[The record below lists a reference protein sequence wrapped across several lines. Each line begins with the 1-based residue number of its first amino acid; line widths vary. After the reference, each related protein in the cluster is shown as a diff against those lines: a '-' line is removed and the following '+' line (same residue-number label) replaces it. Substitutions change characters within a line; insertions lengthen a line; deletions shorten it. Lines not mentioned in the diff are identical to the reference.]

1 MAKIYKV
8 GVVFEFDPSGEHEE
22 LFSGETEEQMIRS
35 MIRMVGE
42 DINSGYGTV
51 DVVEVVETPDSKTCD
66 DCGVDIDSTDRLCP
80 ECFDQWL
87 QQAARGG
94 R

>member
-8 GVVFEFDPSGEHEE
+8 GIVFEFDPSGEHED
-22 LFSGETEEQMIRS
+22 LFEDMTEEEMVRD
-35 MIRMVGE
+35 MVRMVNE
-42 DINSGYGTV
+42 DVANGHGTV
-51 DVVEVVETPDSKTCD
+51 SVVEVVETPDSKTCD

-87 QQAARGG
+87 QQASRGG